1 MQMNM
6 DRLNMQ
12 MNRGVYMEGIIG
24 GSIALFITY
33 AALNWNDNDKKKIQ
47 KTFKNLNYRVGD
59 QHPRLIKTHKK
70 KDKQNKEKF
79 TTYTY
84 SVPYG
89 LIDDEKLNVL
99 DKVLNRPVKVSFTDT
114 KLHIK
119 VYAEKLK
126 DDYSYSDFKPK
137 GNWITPIGMTYDG
150 PVYHDFDTIPHMI
163 VAGSTTW
170 GKTVFMRMMMT
181 HLIENNPNG
190 VEFYI
195 LDLKGGL
202 AFHRYRR
209 LKQVKAVADD
219 YKTSYQA
226 LSMVEKDI
234 KRDMAYL
241 KSVDAENAKEGNI
254 PTRKF
259 IIIDEA
265 GELVPNNQMSDEQKD
280 YAKGCQRILSHIARV
295 AGQVGYKMI
304 FGTQYPTKE
313 ILDSQIKANAIARVS
328 FRLTTSIQSGV
339 ALDGPGAET
348 LEYPGRAIYKVT
360 DEHLVQTPF
369 ISKGEIEE
377 RIGGNYIVNAAEKE
391 RTKRG
396 KDTLEFG

>member
-1 MQMNM
+1 MQTNIG
-6 DRLNMQ
+6 RLNIQ
-12 MNRGVYMEGIIG
+12 TNRGMHMEVLIGSGI
-24 GSIALFITY
+24 
-33 AALNWNDNDKKKIQ
+33 AALTMYATAKWNHDDKKKIQ
-47 KTFKNLNYRVGD
+47 KTFENLNYCIND
-59 QHPRLIKTHKK
+59 HFPRLIRKHKT
-70 KDKQNKEKF
+70 DNA

-89 LIDDEKLNVL
+89 LTDTEKLHVL
-99 DKVLNRPVKVSFTDT
+99 ERVLNRPVKVSFIDT

-126 DDYSYSDFKPK
+126 YNYSYGDFKCK
-137 GNWITPIGMTYDG
+137 GNWSIPVGMTYDG
-150 PVYHDFDTIPHMI
+150 AVYHDFDAIPHMI

-202 AFHRYRR
+202 AFHRYEN
-209 LKQVKAVADD
+209 LKQVQTVADD
-219 YKTSYQA
+219 YKTSYKA
-226 LSMVEKDI
+226 LSMVKKDI
-234 KRDMAYL
+234 QKDMAYL
-241 KSVDAENAKEGNI
+241 KSINAENAKEGNI

-265 GELVPNNQMSDEQKD
+265 GELMPHADMSDADKE
-280 YAKGCQRILSHIARV
+280 YTKGCQRIMSYIARV

-328 FRLTTSIQSGV
+328 FRLTTSVQSGV
-339 ALDGPGAET
+339 AIDGPGAET

-369 ISKGEIEE
+369 ISKKEIDE
-377 RIGGNYIVNAAEKE
+377 RIGGYYVVSSTEKE
-391 RTKRG
+391 GTETRR
-396 KDTLEFG
+396 DTFEFG